1 MSNNIFESFDNSNEN
16 LRETIL
22 RYYSFWPY
30 FLILVLSGIL
40 IAFIYLRYTPNLFR
54 TNAIVEIL
62 DPAQESEMA
71 LPTELTVFNRS
82 MINLENDI
90 NIFSSYTLHKKTVE
104 ELSANIR
111 YLKIGN
117 LKETEVTPESWFDDY
132 DIEFKIDT
140 DQVEASTVY
149 EISISDRNLFI
160 SYFEKSD
167 EEVINHSFNNLSTYE
182 KNHDLP
188 FNLRIKNIG
197 NDQTSRK
204 LIIQSV
210 EMATDK
216 FKRPSSFI
224 VETAGLASD
233 QLSIS
238 VVHQNSEIGELYL
251 STILKAFDLEG
262 VSDRQLEYKRTIEFV
277 NEREKI
283 LKAELEVIELR
294 KQEFKKNKN
303 LSDLSLDASNSINLK
318 SSYNSELFS
327 SESKSSVANYLLESM
342 NIDGYNYLP
351 INIGIEDF
359 DLNQIILEY
368 NNILTQRNKY
378 LSAGGPNNVLVKSL
392 EAQLNNIKENIANSL
407 KSYLKSINLQIENLK
422 NKELELQDIYQ
433 DVPENEKIL
442 RSVERELSIKEALY
456 LLLLQKREEAAIN
469 LAVVKPT
476 IKIIDYPITEKRPIS
491 PNVSRTYLLS
501 ILIASAIYFSVLY
514 LWFLSDNKIHNKD
527 GLMNLLVDEIPIL
540 CEIPHISINSELNNV
555 VESNS
560 RSTLAES
567 IRMLISNLKFT
578 DYSGKNDINNSKTI
592 LFTSSIK
599 GEGKTLTSVNTA
611 AIMASE
617 TNSKVILI
625 GSDLRNP
632 QMHKL
637 FGVNKN
643 DSKGVSEILYNKEI
657 DTYEKYIK
665 KFGNLNVLFSGSI
678 PPNPTSLLAS
688 NSYKDMLNRIKK
700 DFDTIIIDSAPCLLV
715 SDTLQIT
722 DNVDQV
728 VYMFRANHTDKKLVS
743 YITELHKQFGNV

>member
-1 MSNNIFESFDNSNEN
+1 MGNNIFEAFDNSNEN

-40 IAFIYLRYTPNLFR
+40 ISFIYLRYTPNLFR

-104 ELSANIR
+104 ELNANIR

-210 EMATDK
+210 EMATNK

-251 STILKAFDLEG
+251 STILNAFDLEG
-262 VSDRQLEYKRTIEFV
+262 VSD
-277 NEREKI
+277 
-283 LKAELEVIELR
+283 
-294 KQEFKKNKN
+294 
-303 LSDLSLDASNSINLK
+303 
-318 SSYNSELFS
+318 
-327 SESKSSVANYLLESM
+327 
-342 NIDGYNYLP
+342 
-351 INIGIEDF
+351 
-359 DLNQIILEY
+359 
-368 NNILTQRNKY
+368 
-378 LSAGGPNNVLVKSL
+378 
-392 EAQLNNIKENIANSL
+392 
-407 KSYLKSINLQIENLK
+407 
-422 NKELELQDIYQ
+422 
-433 DVPENEKIL
+433 
-442 RSVERELSIKEALY
+442 
-456 LLLLQKREEAAIN
+456 
-469 LAVVKPT
+469 
-476 IKIIDYPITEKRPIS
+476 
-491 PNVSRTYLLS
+491 
-501 ILIASAIYFSVLY
+501 
-514 LWFLSDNKIHNKD
+514 KD
-527 GLMNLLVDEIPIL
+527 RFM
-540 CEIPHISINSELNNV
+540 
-555 VESNS
+555 
-560 RSTLAES
+560 
-567 IRMLISNLKFT
+567 
-578 DYSGKNDINNSKTI
+578 
-592 LFTSSIK
+592 
-599 GEGKTLTSVNTA
+599 
-611 AIMASE
+611 
-617 TNSKVILI
+617 
-625 GSDLRNP
+625 
-632 QMHKL
+632 
-637 FGVNKN
+637 
-643 DSKGVSEILYNKEI
+643 
-657 DTYEKYIK
+657 
-665 KFGNLNVLFSGSI
+665 
-678 PPNPTSLLAS
+678 
-688 NSYKDMLNRIKK
+688 
-700 DFDTIIIDSAPCLLV
+700 
-715 SDTLQIT
+715 
-722 DNVDQV
+722 
-728 VYMFRANHTDKKLVS
+728 
-743 YITELHKQFGNV
+743 